1 MTLRSC
7 ILRRQSIDIGSI
19 PIIKKFVLFL
29 CARNLYL
36 IKQRKMQVAIR
47 KDFTPQKIINFFLSV
62 HKRLGKG
69 MRNLSQAVYGE
80 NICHCPWRLRSH
92 SLWNDKLVWTVRK
105 DIRDQ
110 KDSEQNAT
118 INSFIMQWLACR
130 QRLTKKQL
138 VQKKWFSFTVSI
150 SKDVPRIK
158 DFKKLFRIK
167 ESRNNWILI
176 QTIESRNSLHDSLIR
191 TGEPRNNILDSKQWI
206 RKLFLIITLFRIMNR
221 EPVDSLF
228 LFQSL

>member
-1 MTLRSC
+1 
-7 ILRRQSIDIGSI
+7 
-19 PIIKKFVLFL
+19 
-29 CARNLYL
+29 
-36 IKQRKMQVAIR
+36 
-47 KDFTPQKIINFFLSV
+47 
-62 HKRLGKG
+62 

-138 VQKKWFSFTVSI
+138 VQKNWFSFTVSI